1 LVIPFFAAAAL
12 WAQTAA
18 SAPPASQQLAPETV
32 VATIDGR
39 KVTVEELRRFV
50 SVLPAQSQKAI
61 AQNRKEFLQ
70 QYALLTRLAQEAEK
84 SKLDQQT
91 PYREQLQASRV
102 QTLANAFLNEKFN
115 SFPVQASEQEK
126 FYKEHPDR
134 YGQVKV
140 KVLYVA
146 FSATPPPASA
156 GGKKSLTEAEAKAK
170 IEKLLAQARA
180 GADLVRLVKENSDDA
195 TSAAK
200 DGDFGVMRRSDN
212 LPEAVKSAVFAL
224 KQGEISEP
232 VRQPNGFYLFRADE
246 ISLRPYAEV
255 KDEIFNELRKVRFD
269 EFMKQT
275 TAGLNIKIENEAF
288 FAAPAKP
295 AAPPPAVA
303 PLKLAK

>member
-1 LVIPFFAAAAL
+1 MHIAGLVIPFFAAAAL

-115 SFPVQASEQEK
+115 SFP
-126 FYKEHPDR
+126 
-134 YGQVKV
+134 
-140 KVLYVA
+140 
-146 FSATPPPASA
+146 SA
-156 GGKKSLTEAEAKAK
+156 GL
-170 IEKLLAQARA
+170 RA
-180 GADLVRLVKENSDDA
+180 GEVLQGASRPVRTSQGESLVRRFQRH
-195 TSAAK
+195 SASRLSRGEKIAH
-200 DGDFGVMRRSDN
+200 RSG
-212 LPEAVKSAVFAL
+212 S
-224 KQGEISEP
+224 QG
-232 VRQPNGFYLFRADE
+232 QD
-246 ISLRPYAEV
+246 
-255 KDEIFNELRKVRFD
+255 
-269 EFMKQT
+269 
-275 TAGLNIKIENEAF
+275 
-288 FAAPAKP
+288 
-295 AAPPPAVA
+295 
-303 PLKLAK
+303 